1 MWELLAGN
9 LPHLNALLNLTAT
22 VLLALAL
29 GAIKSGQVKKHKT
42 LMLRAFAVSV
52 VFLMCYLFHKLTLY
66 QVTGQWNRRFPT
78 EAPTGARI
86 TYLAILIP
94 HVILAMTV
102 PVFALRAIYL
112 AKNGRIIAH
121 KKLVR
126 YAFPVWMYVSVTG
139 VLVYLMLYQLYPAT
153 ASSLSEVIIPR

>member
-1 MWELLAGN
+1 MWEWLAGN
-9 LPHLNALLNLTAT
+9 LPHLNAALNLTAT

-29 GAIKSGQVKKHKT
+29 LAIKSGQVKKHKA

-52 VFLMCYLFHKLTLY
+52 VFLLCYLFHKLALF
-66 QVTGQWNRRFPT
+66 QFTGQWNRRFPS

-86 TYLAILIP
+86 TYLSILVP
-94 HVILAMTV
+94 HVLLAITV
-102 PVFALRAIYL
+102 PFLALRAIYL

-126 YAFPVWMYVSVTG
+126 YAFPIWMYVSITG
-139 VLVYLMLYQLYPAT
+139 VLVYVMLYQLYPA
-153 ASSLSEVIIPR
+153 AA